1 MKDICCIGHI
11 TRDKIITP
19 ENEFYQAGGTAL
31 YMAYGF
37 ANLPHDVSFGLIT
50 KTGTESADVISKM
63 RADGIDV
70 VNFDSHSTVYFENK
84 YGVNSNNRSQRV
96 LAKADPFTIDE
107 LADANAGIFHLGTL
121 LSDDFSPECVEH
133 LAQRGR
139 ISIDVQGYLRE
150 VRGERVVSTTWADMH
165 RVLAVTSILKLNEKE
180 KEAIS
185 NFTDPRDVARE
196 LAALGVEEVVLTLG
210 SEGSLIY
217 AHREFYDIPAY
228 KPAKLVDA
236 TGCGDTYSTG
246 YLYARMRGAGYAEAG
261 RFAAAMCTLKLEHCG
276 PFDRTVDDINA
287 ILA

>member
-1 MKDICCIGHI
+1 MTDICCIGHI
-11 TRDKIITP
+11 TLDKIVTP
-19 ENEFYQAGGTAL
+19 DKTAYLNGGTSYYVSHAISK
-31 YMAYGF
+31 
-37 ANLPHDVSFGLIT
+37 LPPIGYKLVTSLAESEMSAVDELRAVGVDV
-50 KTGTESADVISKM
+50 DVIPSRK
-63 RADGIDV
+63 
-70 VNFDSHSTVYFENK
+70 TVYFENK

-121 LSDDFSPECVEH
+121 LSDDFSPECIEH

-150 VRGERVVSTTWADMH
+150 VRGERVVSTKWADMH

-180 KEAIS
+180 KDAIS

>member
-70 VNFDSHSTVYFENK
+70 VNFDSHST
-84 YGVNSNNRSQRV
+84 
-96 LAKADPFTIDE
+96 
-107 LADANAGIFHLGTL
+107 L
-121 LSDDFSPECVEH
+121 LSDDFSPECIEH

-150 VRGERVVSTTWADMH
+150 VRGERVVSTKWADMH

-180 KEAIS
+180 KDAIS

>member
-1 MKDICCIGHI
+1 M
-11 TRDKIITP
+11 
-19 ENEFYQAGGTAL
+19 
-31 YMAYGF
+31 
-37 ANLPHDVSFGLIT
+37 
-50 KTGTESADVISKM
+50 
-63 RADGIDV
+63 
-70 VNFDSHSTVYFENK
+70 
-84 YGVNSNNRSQRV
+84 NSNNRSQRV

-121 LSDDFSPECVEH
+121 LSDDFSPECIEH

-150 VRGERVVSTTWADMH
+150 VRGERVVSTKWADMH

-180 KEAIS
+180 KDAIS

-276 PFDRTVDDINA
+276 PFDCTVDDINA